1 MDSLKELFKIGHGP
15 SSSHTM
21 GPQKAVNDFKKY
33 LVDNNVNFDYYVVEL
48 YGSLAA
54 TGKGHLTD
62 RIIIDTLNPEKVVI
76 YWKPEVVK
84 EYHTN
89 ALNIKAILKNNADK
103 SNKSNE
109 NTKNDEDREFSEK
122 IVFEETYY
130 SIGGGTIVKDSEL
143 GENKNFKPYK
153 KPVYPFDKM
162 EDILSWCEENGKE
175 LWQYVEDYEEN
186 DIWDYL
192 TDIWEVMQKSIEN
205 GLDKSGVLPGP
216 LKLPRKAK
224 RIYKQA
230 RMRKTRF
237 STNGKLY
244 AYALA
249 VAEENADGGLIV
261 TAPTC
266 GSSGIVP
273 ALLKVLEEEYNL
285 TEDEILKSLAIA
297 GLIGN
302 LVKENASISGAEVGC
317 QGEVGTACAMAAAM
331 ASYILG
337 GTNQQI
343 EYAAEMA
350 LEHHLGMTCDPVGG
364 YVQIPCIERN
374 AVASVR
380 ALDSANFT
388 LFTDGR
394 HRVSLDQVIITMK
407 ETGQDLKCGY
417 KETSKAGLAKYYMNT
432 EFEN

>member
-21 GPQKAVNDFKKY
+21 GPQKAANEFKNY
-33 LVDNNVNFDYYVVEL
+33 LIQTNIDVDYYDVEL
-48 YGSLAA
+48 YGSLAS

-62 RIIIDTLNPEKVVI
+62 KIIRYTLEPKTVNI
-76 YWKPEVVK
+76 FWKPEIVK
-84 EYHTN
+84 KYHTN
-89 ALNIKAILKNNADK
+89 ALKIKAIVTTADK
-103 SNKSNE
+103 KPN
-109 NTKNDEDREFSEK
+109 
-122 IVFEETYY
+122 IVAEEIYY
-130 SIGGGTIVKDSEL
+130 SIGGGTIVKDSEMT
-143 GENKNFKPYK
+143 GKKDFKPYK
-153 KPVYPFDKM
+153 RPVYPFDKM
-162 EDILSWCEENGKE
+162 EDILSWCDENGKE
-175 LWQYVEDYEEN
+175 LWQYVEDFEES

-192 TDIWEVMQKSIEN
+192 SGIWEVMQKSIEN
-205 GLDKSGVLPGP
+205 GLHKSGVLPGP

-249 VAEENADGGLIV
+249 VAEENADGGVIV

-273 ALLKVLEEEYNL
+273 ALLKVLEEEYSL
-285 TEDEILKSLAIA
+285 SEDEILKALAIA
-297 GLIGN
+297 GLVGN

-394 HRVSLDQVIITMK
+394 HRVSLDQVIVTMK
-407 ETGQDLKCGY
+407 ETGEDLKCGY